1 MNVGAADSLSPNVCL
16 IKMIYCYAAW
26 FCQGGSSEDF
36 TMSRLIGWPLG
47 DPELLGVLRCQ
58 TRFWR
63 ELHVE
68 VHDALRSQ
76 ERLCHPFTDRGKS
89 GSCAWRPI
97 LLVWQKWIGSPSPQS
112 FQVDQHWLVNPL
124 EIFSDL
130 KALNMP
136 TDQTMYQI
144 CFTKKIQQYEAWH
157 FISSRQT
164 ESWQSC
170 WLVCVQHWHN
180 ESEGIWQHRHKCQN
194 WRRWQWI
201 TSICYYKHHH
211 CANTGSVIFYK
222 GWEGLM

>member
-1 MNVGAADSLSPNVCL
+1 MNVGAADSLSPDVCL

-36 TMSRLIGWPLG
+36 TMSCLIGWPLG

-68 VHDALRSQ
+68 AHDALRLQ
-76 ERLCHPFTDRGKS
+76 ERLRHPFTDRGKS

-97 LLVWQKWIGSPSPQS
+97 LLVWQKWIGPPSPQS

-130 KALNMP
+130 KALNKP

-144 CFTKKIQQYEAWH
+144 RFTKKNPTIWSLTFYFFEANRVLTVLLTGLCPTLTQWVRGYLTTQTQMSELEEVAVDNVNMLLQTAPLCQYRLGH
-157 FISSRQT
+157 I
-164 ESWQSC
+164 
-170 WLVCVQHWHN
+170 L
-180 ESEGIWQHRHKCQN
+180 
-194 WRRWQWI
+194 
-201 TSICYYKHHH
+201 
-211 CANTGSVIFYK
+211 
-222 GWEGLM
+222 